1 METSLR
7 AARTFSAREAKSRTW
22 LKAMSAQASSAVVAA
37 SLEAVT
43 TGGSLTGSNLTACFL
58 VGCLCSRR
66 GRCSS
71 GSSRRAVV
79 CHGVTLP
86 CDSLD
91 FAWFD
96 RFCLNVA
103 VQFLATSLAGPSRG
117 SEFSCRRTCRA
128 VPSTLGSWSFTVAA
142 GLSSTFA
149 ETCSSWPL
157 DDARFAAS
165 FPVNRP

>member
-1 METSLR
+1 
-7 AARTFSAREAKSRTW
+7 
-22 LKAMSAQASSAVVAA
+22 MSAQASSAVVAA

-96 RFCLNVA
+96 RFCLNFA
-103 VQFLATSLAGPSRG
+103 VQFSCDKFLAGPSRG

-128 VPSTLGSWSFTVAA
+128 VPSTLGALVFHCGCRSFQAP
-142 GLSSTFA
+142 LQ